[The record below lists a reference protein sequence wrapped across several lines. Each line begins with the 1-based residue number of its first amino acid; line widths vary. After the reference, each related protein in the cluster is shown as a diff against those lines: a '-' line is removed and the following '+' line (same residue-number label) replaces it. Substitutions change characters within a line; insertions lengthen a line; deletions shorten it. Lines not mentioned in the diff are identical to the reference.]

1 MLGNDKADAHLQD
14 FIIFMS
20 NQLYNQIFFTNILR
34 LLEEKQWTKEQL
46 AAASGVSSGFI
57 SGITHGHYNPSL
69 RIMEQ
74 LADAL
79 DTPLPLLLETTDL
92 DSKSLA
98 LLIGKK
104 TTGLPEGYK
113 RVSVILPE
121 HQAYIV
127 TKWAEEARKQLNKP
141 KS

>member
-1 MLGNDKADAHLQD
+1 
-14 FIIFMS
+14 MS
-20 NQLYNQIFFTNILR
+20 NQLYNKIFFTNILR

-46 AAASGVSSGFI
+46 ADASGVSSGFI
-57 SGITHGHYNPSL
+57 SGITNGHYNPSL

-74 LADAL
+74 LAEAL

-113 RVSVILPE
+113 RVSVVLPE

-127 TKWAEEARKQLNKP
+127 NKWAEEARKQLNKP
-141 KS
+141 KL

>member
-1 MLGNDKADAHLQD
+1 
-14 FIIFMS
+14 MS
-20 NQLYNQIFFTNILR
+20 NQIYNKIFFTNILR

-46 AAASGVSSGFI
+46 ADASGVSSGFI
-57 SGITHGHYNPSL
+57 SGITNGHYNPSL

-104 TTGLPEGYK
+104 TTGLSEGYK
-113 RVSVILPE
+113 RVSAVLPE

-127 TKWAEEARKQLNKP
+127 NKWAEEVRKQLNKP
-141 KS
+141 KL

>member
-1 MLGNDKADAHLQD
+1 
-14 FIIFMS
+14 MS
-20 NQLYNQIFFTNILR
+20 NHIYNKIFFTNILR

-46 AAASGVSSGFI
+46 ADASGVSSGFI
-57 SGITHGHYNPSL
+57 SGITNGHYNPSL

-92 DSKSLA
+92 DSKSVA

-113 RVSVILPE
+113 RVSAVLPE

-127 TKWAEEARKQLNKP
+127 NKWAEEARKQLNKP
-141 KS
+141 KL